1 MGLRPE
7 MLPVP
12 SAYDF
17 SAEPPGGMDPLGFM
31 SLADVAANTY
41 LPGFTARMWHPRFL
55 TFTAVASVVAD
66 RMIAEKGSRLSR
78 KEARLAFER
87 LFVQAIVQSV
97 QDGTLPSDSSRGLP
111 GSSLA
116 LGAIRRNEPLSREN
130 YLVAAAVNG
139 PFGVIARL
147 ARNIGLVGPDD
158 RPVHAE
164 DLVEVWAREQG
175 LPGILEGDGGTEGAR
190 IMKHWVRKSL
200 DHLADSSQPA
210 RSWLRGSRLQAL
222 RPDKLGA
229 AERKFLLA
237 RLMDGREPLRKTFL
251 EVLAEPAIW
260 KHYRKT
266 EGEGERGEL
275 EQEVV
280 RACIARMDPR
290 DDAPRPLLR
299 RVLALADA
307 FQQAAVPMRQ
317 LFDAAR
323 WALGRRAGSAS
334 AAAVLKTPVAEGC
347 IRRACAGLP
356 QGTAALASAMA
367 ALDGEPLFAGHL
379 RSRMDLLLAQVREG
393 SRGPGPALRAV
404 LERHRLVQTES
415 RNKESWIDEDGHQL
429 VLRPGFDPGGE
440 EPPDILGRYNEA
452 LRVANAGSFL
462 EDLT

>member
-31 SLADVAANTY
+31 SLADMAADTY
-41 LPGFTARMWHPRFL
+41 LAGFTARMWRPRFL
-55 TFTAVASVVAD
+55 TFAAVASVVAD
-66 RMIAEKGSRLSR
+66 RMVTEKGARLSR

-97 QDGTLPSDSSRGLP
+97 QDGTLPPEATRRLP

-147 ARNIGLVGPDD
+147 ARNLGLVGPDD

-164 DLVEVWAREQG
+164 DLVEVWSREQG
-175 LPGILEGDGGTEGAR
+175 LPGFLEDGAADGAR

-200 DHLADSSQPA
+200 DHLENPSQPA
-210 RSWLRGSRLQAL
+210 RPWLRGSRLQAL

-237 RLMDGREPLRKTFL
+237 RLTDAREPLRRAFL
-251 EVLAEPAIW
+251 EVLAEPAIS

-266 EGEGERGEL
+266 ESDGDGDL

-280 RACIARMDPR
+280 RACLNRLSPR
-290 DDAPRPLLR
+290 DDSPRPLLR
-299 RVLALADA
+299 RILVLADA
-307 FQQAAVPMRQ
+307 FQQVAVPMRQ
-317 LFDAAR
+317 VFDAAR
-323 WALGRRAGSAS
+323 WALARRAGSAS
-334 AAAVLKTPVAEGC
+334 AAVLLKTPVAEGC
-347 IRRACAGLP
+347 IRRACAKLP
-356 QGTAALASAMA
+356 QGTTVLASAMA
-367 ALDGEPLFAGHL
+367 ALDEEPLFTGPL
-379 RSRMDLLLAQVREG
+379 RSRMELLLAQAREA
-393 SRGPGPALRAV
+393 SRGSGQALRTV
-404 LERHRLVQTES
+404 LDRHRLVQTES

-462 EDLT
+462 EDLS